1 MTIEK
6 YNRSGG
12 YKYVAYDNDGKVL
25 IITSSKIALKA
36 ACYSINSLWCGHSK
50 KFTLPDDTLIWQ
62 GLQYRKIGCPL
73 S

>member
-36 ACYSINSLWCGHSK
+36 AYCSINSAWVKQCSGYEDQADLYCSVPHEWSLTRMK
-50 KFTLPDDTLIWQ
+50 AF
-62 GLQYRKIGCPL
+62 
-73 S
+73 

>member
-25 IITSSKIALKA
+25 IITSSKIALKTA
-36 ACYSINSLWCGHSK
+36 FYSIKS
-50 KFTLPDDTLIWQ
+50 P
-62 GLQYRKIGCPL
+62 
-73 S
+73 

>member
-36 ACYSINSLWCGHSK
+36 ACCSINSAWFKQCSGY
-50 KFTLPDDTLIWQ
+50 DD
-62 GLQYRKIGCPL
+62 
-73 S
+73 